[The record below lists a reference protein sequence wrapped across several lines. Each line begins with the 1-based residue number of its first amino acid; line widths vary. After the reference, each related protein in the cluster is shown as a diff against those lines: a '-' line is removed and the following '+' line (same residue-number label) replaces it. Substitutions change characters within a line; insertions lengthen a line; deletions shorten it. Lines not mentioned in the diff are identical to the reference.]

1 LVKDSSLCCAIT
13 VVIGLLPI
21 IFNPNPVDTT
31 EELGFYSK
39 PGWIDLYGAFMT
51 NTGSFDPHVLYFRQ
65 IDLFSDLSRNT
76 TSSPSSSSPSSND
89 LFENEDPEVQGNTGG
104 DLEIE
109 GLQDG
114 STSDVNQTSSPSS
127 SPSSNELF
135 EPEESA
141 EFQSDFETNTELN
154 SENGI
159 STLDSEGNSDNMLN
173 SSLTNP

>member
-1 LVKDSSLCCAIT
+1 LVKDSSLYCAIT
-13 VVIGLLPI
+13 VVIALLPI
-21 IFNPNPVDTT
+21 IFNPNPVDST

-39 PGWIDLYGAFMT
+39 PRWIDLYGAIMT
-51 NTGSFDPHVLYFRQ
+51 NAESFDPYGLYFRQ

-76 TSSPSSSSPSSND
+76 TSSPSSSPSSND
-89 LFENEDPEVQGNTGG
+89 LFENEDPDAQGNIGG

-127 SPSSNELF
+127 SPSSSELF

-141 EFQSDFETNTELN
+141 EFQSDFETNSELN
-154 SENGI
+154 SENGV
-159 STLDSEGNSDNMLN
+159 STLESEGNSDNMPN